1 MKKRIVSQGLTGV
14 LAAAMVLGSVVM
26 PLNVQAE
33 ESTEDIVVEVVLAE
47 EDMIAAEEVTEE
59 NTVIEDESL
68 TEEDAENVEVEM
80 QEYVLENS
88 PASDQV
94 AQREEQRQKFIGSVR
109 TLRVRIFDIWRAIGE
124 TEPEA
129 DGVIL
134 PLISYEAQAVMIDE
148 ILTQLSVT
156 DAFAERTLDTY
167 STWIPAVTIEIDPL
181 WTLSD
186 LFGQVWVGINV
197 DNEREELPLNAAERE
212 AVETYF
218 TQLTERLRTQ
228 QHYTS
233 AEIATI
239 TDELW
244 NILELNHIPGYG
256 AIEAGANN
264 NTANNNTAN
273 NNTANNSTTNNAETQ
288 ANASTQTDASGK
300 SAKVTAP
307 NTGDMANAIMY
318 ASLVLLASGAI
329 ATVAIRKK
337 RVA

>member
-33 ESTEDIVVEVVLAE
+33 ESTEDTVVEVVLAE
-47 EDMIAAEEVTEE
+47 EVEEDVIAVEEMTEE

-68 TEEDAENVEVEM
+68 TEEDAEKVEVEM
-80 QEYVLENS
+80 QEYVLENNPTS
-88 PASDQV
+88 AQV
-94 AQREEQRQKFIGSVR
+94 AQREEQLQSIIGSSHTVE
-109 TLRVRIFDIWRAIGE
+109 LRLWWMMERAGLLNPHVDGE
-124 TEPEA
+124 MIPLDSYWHQTRMIRDLLGEL
-129 DGVIL
+129 VI
-134 PLISYEAQAVMIDE
+134 
-148 ILTQLSVT
+148 T
-156 DAFAERTLDTY
+156 DAMAQRTLDTY
-167 STWIPAVTIEIDPL
+167 AQWFETVMIEIDPL
-181 WTLSD
+181 WTLTDLYVQISD
-186 LFGQVWVGINV
+186 SIGV
-197 DNEREELPLNAAERE
+197 DSRSDRLPLNAAERE

-218 TQLTERLRTQ
+218 TQLTERLSTQ

-273 NNTANNSTTNNAETQ
+273 NSTTNNAETQ

-307 NTGDMANAIMY
+307 NTGDMTNAITY
-318 ASLVLLASGAI
+318 VSLALLASGVI
-329 ATVAIRKK
+329 ATIAIRKK
-337 RVA
+337 SVA